1 MMIIVLMLILISGGG
16 LAWIAARFNTV
27 LTRWI
32 SLAATTAGL
41 IWTSVYWFQIGAH
54 YRNVSPFFLE
64 YKLPWIPRYGIT
76 FHLAIDGMSLILIV
90 LTLFLGVLSVLT
102 SWREITSRV
111 GFFHFNLLWILAGI
125 IGVFSAMDLFL
136 FYFFWEMM
144 LIPMYFLIS
153 IWGHENRIY
162 AAVKFFIFTQAS
174 GLLMLASII
183 ALYWWHGNLT
193 GQFTFDY
200 FAMIGTQLPSGT
212 ARWIMLGFFV
222 AFAVKLPMVP
232 FHTWLP
238 DAHTEAPTAGSVIL
252 AGLLLKTGG
261 YGLMRF
267 VLPLFPDASREFAP
281 IAMTL
286 GVIGII
292 YGAVLALGQTDLK
305 RLVAYTSVSH
315 LGFVLLGV
323 YSFTALGWHGA
334 MMQMI
339 CHGISTGALF
349 ILVGGLYERI
359 HTRDLRKMGGIWTV
373 APRMGAAAMI
383 FAMASLGLPGMGNFV
398 SEILVLVGSYAGSPW
413 LTAVAAAGLVLATVY
428 SLHIVQKAFHGKTA
442 IFEHGIPDL
451 HLREVF
457 VMAVLTI
464 VIIWLGV
471 FPQPVIRLVTP
482 TIQSLQS
489 VYPVS
494 VPPVSRDHSVHY
506 SGGSPS

>member
-1 MMIIVLMLILISGGG
+1 MMPLSIMLILTLGG
-16 LAWIAARFNTV
+16 LLAWAAARFSAASA
-27 LTRWI
+27 RWI
-32 SLAATTAGL
+32 ALAATVAGFAWSL
-41 IWTSVYWFQIGAH
+41 VFWLRHSAYLPTDA
-54 YRNVSPFFLE
+54 SPWLLE
-64 YKLPWIPRYGIT
+64 LKAPWIARYGIS
-76 FHLAIDGMSLILIV
+76 FHLALDGMSLILII

-153 IWGHENRIY
+153 IWGHENRVY

-174 GLLMLASII
+174 GLLMLASILS
-183 ALYWWHGNLT
+183 LYWWHGNLT
-193 GQFTFDY
+193 GDFTFSY
-200 FAMIGTQLPSGT
+200 FAMLGTDLPPQT

-281 IAMTL
+281 LAMTL

-292 YGAVLALGQTDLK
+292 YGAVLALAQTDLK

-323 YSFTALGWHGA
+323 YSFTALGWHGS

-359 HTRDLRKMGGIWTV
+359 HTRDLRKMGGIWTL

-398 SEILVLVGSYAGSPW
+398 SEILVLAGSYRNSPW
-413 LTAVAAAGLVLATVY
+413 LTAVAALGLVLATVY

-442 IFEHGIPDL
+442 TFDHPLTDL
-451 HLREVF
+451 HVREIV
-457 VMAVLTI
+457 VMGVLTV
-464 VIIWLGV
+464 VILWLGI
-471 FPQPVIRLVTP
+471 FPRPVIRLVNP
-482 TIQSLQS
+482 AVMSIQSI
-489 VYPVS
+489 YPEGTAGVS
-494 VPPVSRDHSVHY
+494 VHTP
-506 SGGSPS
+506 GGPLS